1 VVRQA
6 HRGLLVSEKGVCG
19 PLGLFC
25 ELGESGLTLRAA
37 LELKQPCGGPV

>member
-6 HRGLLVSEKGVCG
+6 DRGLLVSEKGICG

-25 ELGESGLTLRAA
+25 EFGESGLPLRAA